1 MASAHPVLGLLGMS
15 VIQGDDTVNR
25 VDRVRIVLL
34 TAASVAISWTQAQ
47 QASAQQTSFSKAVV
61 AADHTAASEA
71 GARILREGGN
81 VVDAAVA
88 TSFALSVV
96 RPASCGIGGG
106 GFMVIWDAEQ
116 QKAVALDYRERA
128 PAGATATAL
137 QDYDKSPEPPSVR
150 GGKAVGV
157 PGNVAGLCYAA
168 RKYGTMPIARLVQP
182 AIDLCKNGVPI
193 DQHDQEV
200 QASTLSK
207 LKSHVGYEDRF
218 KLLKKEKKTN

>member
-88 TSFALSVV
+88 TSFALS
-96 RPASCGIGGG
+96 
-106 GFMVIWDAEQ
+106 
-116 QKAVALDYRERA
+116 
-128 PAGATATAL
+128 GATCQL
-137 QDYDKSPEPPSVR
+137 R
-150 GGKAVGV
+150 
-157 PGNVAGLCYAA
+157 
-168 RKYGTMPIARLVQP
+168 
-182 AIDLCKNGVPI
+182 NGRR
-193 DQHDQEV
+193 
-200 QASTLSK
+200 
-207 LKSHVGYEDRF
+207 RF
-218 KLLKKEKKTN
+218 HEI